1 MSDETYYDEDRNVI
15 PMPLEE
21 WKKQRDSNTE
31 DETVKIVDCN
41 GNELKS
47 GDNVV
52 AIKSLPVK
60 GGTDLKKWEKLIN
73 ITLTDE
79 EWIIT
84 CRHTRN
90 GKMTL
95 KTEFFKRA

>member
-1 MSDETYYDEDRNVI
+1 MSDEIYYDEDRNVI

-21 WKKQRDSNTE
+21 WKKQRDGNTE
-31 DETVKIVDCN
+31 EKIKIVDCN
-41 GNELKS
+41 NNELHN

-60 GGTDLKKWEKLIN
+60 SGTDIKKGEKFTN

-79 EWIIT
+79 EGMIT
-84 CRHTRN
+84 ARHARN
-90 GKMTL
+90 GKMYL
-95 KTEFFKRA
+95 KTEFFKKA